1 MFCYQCERA
10 SESLGCIEGG
20 ACGKSAET
28 GELHDVLFHVARQL
42 AVALHA
48 LPAAAASAYHP
59 FVEDALF
66 ATMSNVNYDADL
78 IEPMIRRGQAL
89 LAGVG
94 GTLGGTEN
102 VAGTVHRVELRC
114 LAGSIAI
121 PARRERIGT
130 DLVGLQEILAYG
142 IKGLAAIARQAR
154 ALGQTSA
161 RSGDFLIAALAE
173 LAQAQPEA
181 ERLLA
186 LSLRCGEVAIEAMDL
201 LDGANTGRF
210 GHPEPSAVRK
220 GHRTGK
226 AILVSGHELDDL
238 DRILCASAGTGVDIY
253 THGEMMAAH
262 GYPELKRHSHLV
274 GHHGGAWH
282 DQHKVFAAFPGAIV
296 MTGSCLMPPRKA
308 YRERLFTMG
317 AMAYPGVRQATPD
330 DLSPVIDCAL
340 AQPGFAAGV
349 DNGSQWVGFGH
360 RATIGATDILV
371 DAVRAGEIERFV
383 LIGGCDGPT
392 SGRDYFS
399 QLAAALPKRWAVL
412 TLGCGKFRVYGHV
425 EGNIQTLPRLLDIG
439 QCSDTFAAIKISKA
453 LAHGLG
459 VELHELPLSLVLSWH
474 EQKAVTIVLAL
485 LHLGLRNI
493 RIGPRMPAFVGP
505 SMLKI
510 FVDRFGLIPTGDVAG
525 DIRAMARSA

>member
-10 SESLGCIEGG
+10 SESLGCVDGG

-42 AVALHA
+42 AVALRA
-48 LPAAAASAYHP
+48 LPADAGAAYHP
-59 FVEDALF
+59 FIEDALF

-78 IEPMIRRGQAL
+78 IESMIRRGQAL
-89 LAGVG
+89 LAGVR
-94 GTLGGTEN
+94 GTGSVADAGRRIELLG
-102 VAGTVHRVELRC
+102 
-114 LAGSIAI
+114 LAGSLAI
-121 PARRERIGT
+121 PVRRKQIGA

-142 IKGLAAIARQAR
+142 IKGLAAISRQAR
-154 ALGQTSA
+154 SLGQMSA
-161 RSGDFLIAALAE
+161 QTGDFLVAALAE
-173 LAQAQPEA
+173 LAQAQPDA

-186 LSLRCGEVAIEAMDL
+186 LCLCCGEVAIKAMDR
-201 LDGANTGRF
+201 LDSGNTQRF
-210 GHPEPSAVRK
+210 GHPEPSEVRK
-220 GHRTGK
+220 GHRKGK

-238 DRILCASAGTGVDIY
+238 ERILQISAGTGVDVY

-262 GYPELKRHSHLV
+262 GYPELKRHPHLV

-308 YRERLFTMG
+308 YRSRLFTMG
-317 AMAYPGVRQATPD
+317 AMAYPGVRQVAAD
-330 DLSPVIDCAL
+330 DLSPVLDCAL
-340 AQPGFAAGV
+340 AQPGFIASTG
-349 DNGSQWVGFGH
+349 NGSQWVGFGH
-360 RATIGATDILV
+360 RSTTGAMDILV
-371 DAVRAGEIERFV
+371 DAVRAGEIDRFV

-399 QLAAALPKRWAVL
+399 RLAVALPKSWAVL
-412 TLGCGKFRVYGHV
+412 TLGCGKFRVLGHV
-425 EGNIQTLPRLLDIG
+425 EGNIRALPRLLDIG
-439 QCSDTFAAIKISKA
+439 QCSDTFSAIKISKA
-453 LAHGLG
+453 LALGLG
-459 VELHELPLSLVLSWH
+459 VELRDLPLSLVLSWH

-505 SMLKI
+505 AMLKI

-525 DIRAMARSA
+525 DIRAMAMSA